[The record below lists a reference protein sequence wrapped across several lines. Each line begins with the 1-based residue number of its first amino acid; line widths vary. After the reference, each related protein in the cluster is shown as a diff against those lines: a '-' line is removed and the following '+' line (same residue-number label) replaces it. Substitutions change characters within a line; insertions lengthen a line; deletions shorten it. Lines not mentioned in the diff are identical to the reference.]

1 MEERDRSGVD
11 ALSVFLFG
19 LGVLLLI
26 LGPCAD
32 LYSINYGI
40 IALVATWVLAITIRV
55 FFFGGE
61 PNNDHRN
68 RRYY

>member
-1 MEERDRSGVD
+1 MEDSERTGAN

-19 LGVLLLI
+19 LGILLLI

-32 LYSINYGI
+32 LYSIGHGL

-55 FFFGGE
+55 FYFGAPSE
-61 PNNDHRN
+61 DDHRQG
-68 RRYY
+68 RYY

>member
-1 MEERDRSGVD
+1 MEERERSGVD

-32 LYSINYGI
+32 LYGISYGL
-40 IALVATWVLAITIRV
+40 IALVASWVLAITMRV
-55 FFFGGE
+55 FFFGGTSDE
-61 PNNDHRN
+61 ERRH

>member
-1 MEERDRSGVD
+1 MEEREKSGVD
-11 ALSVFLFG
+11 ALSVFLMGF
-19 LGVLLLI
+19 GVLLLI

-32 LYSINYGI
+32 IYSMSYGLI
-40 IALVATWVLAITIRV
+40 GLVASWVFAITIRV

-61 PNNDHRN
+61 SSDNRRN

>member
-1 MEERDRSGVD
+1 METGERNGVD

-19 LGVLLLI
+19 FGVLLLI

-32 LYSINYGI
+32 LYSISYGI

-61 PNNDHRN
+61 SSEERRHH
-68 RRYY
+68 RYY

>member
-1 MEERDRSGVD
+1 MEERERNGVD

-19 LGVLLLI
+19 TGVLLLI

-32 LYSINYGI
+32 LYRISYGI

-55 FFFGGE
+55 FFFSGE
-61 PNNDHRN
+61 SNEDRRHH
-68 RRYY
+68 RYY

>member
-1 MEERDRSGVD
+1 MEEREKCGVD
-11 ALSVFLFG
+11 ALSVFLMG

-26 LGPCAD
+26 LGPCAE
-32 LYSINYGI
+32 LYTISYGL
-40 IALVATWVLAITIRV
+40 IALVASWVTAITIRV

-61 PNNDHRN
+61 PGENRQN

>member
-1 MEERDRSGVD
+1 MEEREKCGVD
-11 ALSVFLFG
+11 ALSVFLMG

-32 LYSINYGI
+32 LYSISYGLV
-40 IALVATWVLAITIRV
+40 ALVASWVLAITIRV

-61 PNNDHRN
+61 SSENRQN